1 MPPIPPPN
9 APPIQNSNDPQRG
22 RWGGLHERD
31 GRDGR
36 RLDARLDPLVMA
48 RGAGTLVFDLSVSS
62 TDGSELHGPVKFHL
76 HHRFPK
82 PIQSIKSIR
91 HRAAIWK
98 QIRTDKG
105 TFTVG
110 AQAKTQSGEW
120 VGLEYDL
127 ATLPNLPLKFIPNRQ
142 KAFARWLKVRTSAMI
157 PGIAFKDILNQ
168 VVDAYTLPGLTREVQ
183 FQLNVPLA
191 TVVNVQAPFEDV
203 VFELVRWADQQ
214 GRVGDLVREL
224 AAARP
229 KHSGMQAIA
238 RQYAA
243 LLTPSANPKEYV
255 HYFGDT
261 PAVDIQQGGKSEAKV
276 PVKDAGFELQLNK
289 ALGYFDAAYFADML
303 GRMTRRVC
311 RVELS
316 GASGKM
322 GTGFLVGPRALLT
335 NYHVMEDVIKAPAA
349 AGRVKFRFDYFKAT
363 PGGQPSVGVEVGL
376 DLNQA

>member
-1 MPPIPPPN
+1 
-9 APPIQNSNDPQRG
+9 
-22 RWGGLHERD
+22 
-31 GRDGR
+31 
-36 RLDARLDPLVMA
+36 
-48 RGAGTLVFDLSVSS
+48 
-62 TDGSELHGPVKFHL
+62 
-76 HHRFPK
+76 
-82 PIQSIKSIR
+82 
-91 HRAAIWK
+91 
-98 QIRTDKG
+98 
-105 TFTVG
+105 
-110 AQAKTQSGEW
+110 
-120 VGLEYDL
+120 
-127 ATLPNLPLKFIPNRQ
+127 
-142 KAFARWLKVRTSAMI
+142 MI

-322 GTGFLVGPRALLT
+322 GTGFLVGPQALLT